1 MAELDKLRSL
11 NRGYRK
17 LMTEIWM
24 QLTSLAK
31 LEGPPSGGVLEPGP
45 RAFIATQEKF
55 NNDTKG
61 LVQAAQDII
70 AANMSLAKPTKT
82 SRSTVE
88 QFSQLKETTCSL
100 LFLAEW

>member
-1 MAELDKLRSL
+1 MFD
-11 NRGYRK
+11 
-17 LMTEIWM
+17 IWM

-31 LEGPPSGGVLEPGP
+31 LEGPPSGGILEPGP

-55 NNDTKG
+55 NNDTKS

-70 AANMSLAKPTKT
+70 AANMSLAKPTRT

-88 QFSQLKETTCSL
+88 QFSQLKETTSNL
-100 LFLAEW
+100 WALADW

>member
-1 MAELDKLRSL
+1 MAE
-11 NRGYRK
+11 
-17 LMTEIWM
+17 IWA

-31 LEGPPSGGVLEPGP
+31 LEGPPSGGILEPGP

-70 AANMSLAKPTKT
+70 AANMSLAKPTWT
-82 SRSTVE
+82 DRSTVE
-88 QFSQLKETTCSL
+88 QFSQLKDTTTNLWSL
-100 LFLAEW
+100 ADW